1 MSVCLNCLVSYKEG
15 KNEAGKFCSLQCFR
29 AYEHERKSVNGM
41 GVGRMNSIANNRI
54 KNKDRVYERSY
65 KRVENL
71 FENFDE
77 KIDEAM
83 DSSNWDKA
91 REKSVIKVSE
101 LSPRG
106 KTILKQALENQLK
119 FLNQRLISIKN

>member
-15 KNEAGKFCSLQCFR
+15 KNERGKFCSLQCFR

-71 FENFDE
+71 FEGFED
-77 KIDEAM
+77 KIDVAM
-83 DSSNWDKA
+83 DSSNWDKS
-91 REKSVIKVSE
+91 REKSSVSVSE

-106 KTILKQALENQLK
+106 KSILKEALENQLK
-119 FLNQRLISIKN
+119 YLKTQLVKK

>member
-15 KNEAGKFCSLQCFR
+15 KHERGKFCSLQCFR

-54 KNKDRVYERSY
+54 KNRDRIYER
-65 KRVENL
+65 KFVKVDNL
-71 FENFDE
+71 FENFED
-77 KIDEAM
+77 KIDVAM
-83 DSSNWDKA
+83 DKSNWDSA
-91 REKSVIKVSE
+91 REKSSISVSE

-119 FLNQRLISIKN
+119 FLKQRLISIKN